1 MGLFCNYSKYTIYL
15 CIVFRVIMV
24 IYIHGILIKIVT
36 YINKRKLFMANSMKK
51 PVIFLGTS
59 LLREKVAISTDHI
72 PEPCLDVQTFNEKNA
87 YATPRSTRPCDV
99 NISFDI
105 DIEKTKDDGFLTD
118 LFGASPVF
126 DVKVQDRRENELII
140 PNAKI
145 SERFRVTRRIP
156 RKLKKSLK
164 KKYCVYWV
172 QHHPN
177 TETVVTINS
186 QN

>member
-1 MGLFCNYSKYTIYL
+1 MKK
-15 CIVFRVIMV
+15 RVIF
-24 IYIHGILIKIVT
+24 IGCASKIDIST
-36 YINKRKLFMANSMKK
+36 
-51 PVIFLGTS
+51 
-59 LLREKVAISTDHI
+59 ESTDHV
-72 PEPCLDVQTFNEKNA
+72 PELQFEVDDFKNLRTQNELA
-87 YATPRSTRPCDV
+87 RFVILLCDINV
-99 NISFDI
+99 SIGI
-105 DIEKTKDDGFLTD
+105 DTEKTKDDGFLTD

-126 DVKVQDRRENELII
+126 DVKVQDRHGNELII

-145 SERFRVTRRIP
+145 SERLRVTRRIP

-164 KKYCVYWV
+164 KKHGVYWV

>member
-1 MGLFCNYSKYTIYL
+1 
-15 CIVFRVIMV
+15 
-24 IYIHGILIKIVT
+24 
-36 YINKRKLFMANSMKK
+36 MKK
-51 PVIFLGTS
+51 PVIFLGAS
-59 LLREKVAISTDHI
+59 LLREKVAISNDHV
-72 PEPCLDVQTFNEKNA
+72 PDLQFEVAAFKNLRPQNEL
-87 YATPRSTRPCDV
+87 PRFTRPCDV
-99 NISFDI
+99 NISIDI

-126 DVKVQDRRENELII
+126 DVKVQDRRGNELII

-145 SERFRVTRRIP
+145 SERLRVTSRIP

-164 KKYCVYWV
+164 KKHGVYWV

>member
-1 MGLFCNYSKYTIYL
+1 
-15 CIVFRVIMV
+15 
-24 IYIHGILIKIVT
+24 
-36 YINKRKLFMANSMKK
+36 MKK
-51 PVIFLGTS
+51 PVIFIGCASKIDIST
-59 LLREKVAISTDHI
+59 ESTDHVPELQFEVSDFKNLRPKNELARFVI
-72 PEPCLDVQTFNEKNA
+72 PL
-87 YATPRSTRPCDV
+87 CDINV
-99 NISFDI
+99 SIGI
-105 DIEKTKDDGFLTD
+105 DIKKTKDNGFLTD

-164 KKYCVYWV
+164 KKYGVYWV

-177 TETVVTINS
+177 VEAVVTINS

>member
-1 MGLFCNYSKYTIYL
+1 
-15 CIVFRVIMV
+15 
-24 IYIHGILIKIVT
+24 
-36 YINKRKLFMANSMKK
+36 MKK
-51 PVIFLGTS
+51 PVFYLGAS
-59 LLREKVAISTDHI
+59 LLREKVAISTDHV
-72 PEPCLDVQTFNEKNA
+72 PDLQFEVADFKNLRPQNEL
-87 YATPRSTRPCDV
+87 PRFTRPCDM
-99 NISFDI
+99 NISIDI

-126 DVKVQDRRENELII
+126 DVKVQDMRGNELII

-145 SERFRVTRRIP
+145 SERLRVTSRIP

-164 KKYCVYWV
+164 KKHGVYWV

>member
-1 MGLFCNYSKYTIYL
+1 
-15 CIVFRVIMV
+15 
-24 IYIHGILIKIVT
+24 
-36 YINKRKLFMANSMKK
+36 MKK
-51 PVIFLGTS
+51 PVIFIGCASKIDIST
-59 LLREKVAISTDHI
+59 ESTDHLPELQFEVDDFKNLRTQNELAHFII
-72 PEPCLDVQTFNEKNA
+72 PL
-87 YATPRSTRPCDV
+87 CDV
-99 NISFDI
+99 NVSIGI

-126 DVKVQDRRENELII
+126 DVKVQDRRGNELII

-145 SERFRVTRRIP
+145 SERLRVTRRIP

-164 KKYCVYWV
+164 NKHGVYWV

>member
-1 MGLFCNYSKYTIYL
+1 
-15 CIVFRVIMV
+15 
-24 IYIHGILIKIVT
+24 
-36 YINKRKLFMANSMKK
+36 MKK
-51 PVIFLGTS
+51 PVIFIGCASKIDIST
-59 LLREKVAISTDHI
+59 ESTDHVPDLQFKVADFKNLRPQNELARFII
-72 PEPCLDVQTFNEKNA
+72 PL
-87 YATPRSTRPCDV
+87 CDV
-99 NISFDI
+99 NVPIGIF
-105 DIEKTKDDGFLTD
+105 IEKTKYDGFSTD

-126 DVKVQDRRENELII
+126 DVKVQDRHGNELII

-145 SERFRVTRRIP
+145 SERLRVTHRIP

-164 KKYCVYWV
+164 KKHGVYWV

>member
-1 MGLFCNYSKYTIYL
+1 
-15 CIVFRVIMV
+15 
-24 IYIHGILIKIVT
+24 
-36 YINKRKLFMANSMKK
+36 MKK
-51 PVIFLGTS
+51 PVIFIGCASKIDIST
-59 LLREKVAISTDHI
+59 ESTDHMTELHFEVADFKNLRTQNELAHFII
-72 PEPCLDVQTFNEKNA
+72 PL
-87 YATPRSTRPCDV
+87 CDV
-99 NISFDI
+99 NVSIGIDI
-105 DIEKTKDDGFLTD
+105 DKTKDDGLLTD

-126 DVKVQDRRENELII
+126 DVNVQDRHGNELII

-145 SERFRVTRRIP
+145 SERLRITRRIP

-164 KKYCVYWV
+164 KNHGVYWV

>member
-1 MGLFCNYSKYTIYL
+1 
-15 CIVFRVIMV
+15 
-24 IYIHGILIKIVT
+24 
-36 YINKRKLFMANSMKK
+36 MKK
-51 PVIFLGTS
+51 PVIFIGCASKIDIST
-59 LLREKVAISTDHI
+59 ESTDHVPELQFEVDDFKNLRTQNELAHFII
-72 PEPCLDVQTFNEKNA
+72 PL
-87 YATPRSTRPCDV
+87 CDV
-99 NISFDI
+99 NVSIGI
-105 DIEKTKDDGFLTD
+105 DIEKTKDNGFLTD

-126 DVKVQDRRENELII
+126 DVKVQDRHGNELII

-145 SERFRVTRRIP
+145 SERLRVTSRIP

-164 KKYCVYWV
+164 KKHGVYWV

>member
-1 MGLFCNYSKYTIYL
+1 
-15 CIVFRVIMV
+15 
-24 IYIHGILIKIVT
+24 
-36 YINKRKLFMANSMKK
+36 MKK
-51 PVIFLGTS
+51 PVIFIGCAS
-59 LLREKVAISTDHI
+59 KIDISTESIDHL
-72 PEPCLDVQTFNEKNA
+72 PELQFEVDDFKNLRTQNEL
-87 YATPRSTRPCDV
+87 PRFTHHYDV
-99 NISFDI
+99 NISIDI
-105 DIEKTKDDGFLTD
+105 DIEKTKDDGISTD
-118 LFGASPVF
+118 LFGVSPVF

-164 KKYCVYWV
+164 KKYGIYWV

-177 TETVVTINS
+177 VESVVTINS

>member
-1 MGLFCNYSKYTIYL
+1 
-15 CIVFRVIMV
+15 
-24 IYIHGILIKIVT
+24 
-36 YINKRKLFMANSMKK
+36 MKK
-51 PVIFLGTS
+51 PFIFLGAS
-59 LLREKVAISTDHI
+59 LLREKVAISTDNV
-72 PEPCLDVQTFNEKNA
+72 PDLQFEVADFKNLRPQNEL
-87 YATPRSTRPCDV
+87 PRFTRPCDV
-99 NISFDI
+99 NISIDI

-126 DVKVQDRRENELII
+126 DVKVQDRRGNELVI

-145 SERFRVTRRIP
+145 SERLRVTSRIP

-164 KKYCVYWV
+164 KKHGVYWL

>member
-1 MGLFCNYSKYTIYL
+1 
-15 CIVFRVIMV
+15 
-24 IYIHGILIKIVT
+24 
-36 YINKRKLFMANSMKK
+36 MKK
-51 PVIFLGTS
+51 PVIFLGAS
-59 LLREKVAISTDHI
+59 VAISTDNV
-72 PEPCLDVQTFNEKNA
+72 PDLQFEVADFKNLRSQNEL
-87 YATPRSTRPCDV
+87 PRFTRPCDV
-99 NISFDI
+99 NISIDI
-105 DIEKTKDDGFLTD
+105 DIEKTKDDGFLPD

-126 DVKVQDRRENELII
+126 DVKVQDRHGNEFVI

-145 SERFRVTRRIP
+145 SERLRVTSRIP

-164 KKYCVYWV
+164 KKHGVYWV